1 MVGNIFYSYKEIDP
15 TGELFTSW
23 VELTSPIFELF
34 GTEPTDII
42 AHKRWLAIL
51 GGGLLPVISLTS
63 LHFFVKYEETEK
75 PVVKNDVIDKDL
87 EIASLFDLET
97 TLEQEEKPKV
107 KRGRKKKEIV
117 EQWENSGILD
127 ELKPMGET
135 SLIPIVLEP
144 NQEQQIDEIE
154 TNEIKEEIP
163 VIPTRPTK
171 LTYTKPNV
179 SIDRL

>member
-1 MVGNIFYSYKEIDP
+1 
-15 TGELFTSW
+15 
-23 VELTSPIFELF
+23 
-34 GTEPTDII
+34 
-42 AHKRWLAIL
+42 
-51 GGGLLPVISLTS
+51 
-63 LHFFVKYEETEK
+63 
-75 PVVKNDVIDKDL
+75 
-87 EIASLFDLET
+87 
-97 TLEQEEKPKV
+97 
-107 KRGRKKKEIV
+107 
-117 EQWENSGILD
+117 
-127 ELKPMGET
+127 MGET